1 MIKNTRSVKHFLNL
15 IQRMSIAFF
24 ISVRLLHSHSMIL
37 EGLAQFFIDKS
48 ILVLSHPFVIFSVF
62 TGSLIIFY
70 CAVPGTEVKLTG
82 LEFLFSLSF
91 EDKC

>member
-1 MIKNTRSVKHFLNL
+1 
-15 IQRMSIAFF
+15 MSIAFF

-37 EGLAQFFIDKS
+37 EGLAQFFTDKS